1 MEQDKP
7 PNPRT
12 CVIGWVVGRCKGPRF
27 ACRAELL
34 QTSGRLSVS
43 IVLAHACGGTRSPS
57 TAWVSWSVPAPAE
70 PSQCRMFRQ
79 KKKKKSLFS
88 SICLQLTTSPTLRA
102 QPRSPALRMALPSAG
117 PCQKTEPHPTHSPP
131 TAVRCHLGHCTN
143 KYLPNAYYVPD
154 TVLDASD

>member
-1 MEQDKP
+1 MERDKP
-7 PNPRT
+7 TNARG

-57 TAWVSWSVPAPAE
+57 TAWVIWSVPAPAE
-70 PSQCRMFRQ
+70 PSQCRMSRQ
-79 KKKKKSLFS
+79 KKKSLFS
-88 SICLQLTTSPTLRA
+88 SMCLPLTTSPVLRA

-117 PCQKTEPHPTHSPP
+117 PCQKTEPHPTPSPP
-131 TAVRCHLGHCTN
+131 TTVRCDLRHCTN

-154 TVLDASD
+154 TPPASL

>member
-1 MEQDKP
+1 MERDKP
-7 PNPRT
+7 TNARG

-57 TAWVSWSVPAPAE
+57 TAWVSWSVLTPAE
-70 PSQCRMFRQ
+70 PSQCRMSRQ
-79 KKKKKSLFS
+79 KSLFS
-88 SICLQLTTSPTLRA
+88 SMCPLTNYITRSLSSTALLPSPTNGTA
-102 QPRSPALRMALPSAG
+102 IQG
-117 PCQKTEPHPTHSPP
+117 PCQKTETHPTPSLP
-131 TAVRCHLGHCTN
+131 TTVRCHLGHCTN

-154 TVLDASD
+154 TPPASL